1 MMYEIFHRGF
11 NHVDEIK
18 DGMLVYDFD
27 ELDEAHPL
35 EAMGHNGDSG
45 SGAYI
50 DVNGT
55 LYVAGVKS
63 NGQDAFF
70 GSKHEY
76 TRVGDLNEPWITANL
91 KSPDARVAVEECSAF
106 PGYGES
112 PYGDDYGDYGDICAD
127 ECNCD
132 YDDESCWYGC
142 DDCMEDYIGSDYG
155 SKFLSRLTTIEED
168 KCLTILTPED
178 FIDKELDIS
187 LVIIDNG
194 HDGLNTTAAAAAAL
208 ASLSKAASRTIS
220 LAANIFRDDN
230 GADEGELSGVDC

>member
-50 DVNGT
+50 DVDGT

-76 TRVGDLNEPWITANL
+76 TRVGDLNQPWITANL
-91 KSPDARVAVEECSAF
+91 ASPDAAVAIKECSAF

-112 PYGDDYGDYGDICAD
+112 PYGDEGDYGDICAD

-155 SKFLSRLTTIEED
+155 SDYGSD
-168 KCLTILTPED
+168 
-178 FIDKELDIS
+178 
-187 LVIIDNG
+187 
-194 HDGLNTTAAAAAAL
+194 
-208 ASLSKAASRTIS
+208 
-220 LAANIFRDDN
+220 
-230 GADEGELSGVDC
+230 